1 MMTRHQPRMPMVA
14 LLLFIFIS
22 SSSIFVI
29 VTAISI
35 TLDLDTTSCIGYP
48 IFDYLDTTTTCT
60 RGDNVGESSSPK
72 CHFGDIV
79 TITGTVEALYNFTSN
94 IELSSKT
101 CSRIWGT
108 NNCPAAENVGSLC
121 STTSTTNN
129 WLIPIENQTCGWP
142 GLYGIS
148 GTESIPYSDL
158 HDSLSWMVSVTI
170 SIVDDDDDCVDYD
183 TLQQYHYSKSNNEDN
198 EQQEEE
204 SSNFWFMGAIFG
216 TAFGAILV
224 RKNVHRRCAGIDE
237 DGNYIYFDD
246 ENTIDER
253 STAADDRSTVTDD
266 RSIMTTDESCV
277 SIDEEMMRTYEMMM
291 RTNKKLRKGRR

>member
-1 MMTRHQPRMPMVA
+1 MMMKLRQPRMPMVA
-14 LLLFIFIS
+14 LLLISFIS
-22 SSSIFVI
+22 SSSIFVV

-35 TLDLDTTSCIGYP
+35 TLDLDTTSCKGYP
-48 IFDYLDTTTTCT
+48 IFDYLDTTITCT
-60 RGDNVGESSSPK
+60 RGDDDGGGGTSSSPK
-72 CHFGDIV
+72 CHFGDIA

-94 IELSSKT
+94 TQLSSKT
-101 CSRIWGT
+101 CSIWGT
-108 NNCPAAENVGSLC
+108 NNCPVADNVGSLC
-121 STTSTTNN
+121 TN

-170 SIVDDDDDCVDYD
+170 SINDDDDCVDYD
-183 TLQQYHYSKSNNEDN
+183 PLQQYFNSKSNKEND
-198 EQQEEE
+198 EQEEEE

-216 TAFGAILV
+216 TAIGAILV

-246 ENTIDER
+246 ENEMNTI
-253 STAADDRSTVTDD
+253 DDRSTATDD
-266 RSIMTTDESCV
+266 KSIVTTDESCV
-277 SIDEEMMRTYEMMM
+277 STDVEMMRTK
-291 RTNKKLRKGRR
+291 KKLRKGKKR